1 MPGRIKVF
9 VFLCACVGAF
19 FVGLIGGSFG
29 DLGAVVFLEIA
40 YIVGVLPGTLVA
52 LSWKSGYDDG
62 RRPAPKHDTD
72 SSE

>member
-1 MPGRIKVF
+1 MPGRIKAF

-19 FVGLIGGSFG
+19 FVGLIGGSLG
-29 DLGAVVFLEIA
+29 DLRAVVFLEIA
-40 YIVGVLPGTLVA
+40 YIVGVVPGAVVA
-52 LSWKSGYDDG
+52 FSRQSGYDDG